1 MQKTVAAA
9 DLGKRFRAVFNEVT
23 EDHVPYV
30 VTRDQQ
36 PEAVLVPYDEFQ
48 RLLKDSDNEVL
59 RRFDEVRARI
69 RERTAGFSEEEVA
82 ADVAAARAGSHG
94 TTHTAHRERTQTAPY
109 PDRLSRRQWLL
120 SG

>member
-36 PEAVLVPYDEFQ
+36 PEAVLVVRQTRSDWLRCPET
-48 RLLKDSDNEVL
+48 LLEDTIYF
-59 RRFDEVRARI
+59 RRSQECRRAMW
-69 RERTAGFSEEEVA
+69 S
-82 ADVAAARAGSHG
+82 
-94 TTHTAHRERTQTAPY
+94 
-109 PDRLSRRQWLL
+109 L
-120 SG
+120 